1 MCDTVG
7 KGGGVRGGGVVTMLS
22 INHKLK
28 VEKGSFILLR
38 IAQTLMLTW
47 VNVAVFQGSVSV
59 YFSPPSFFIKY
70 LQ

>member
-1 MCDTVG
+1 MYDTVG

-22 INHKLK
+22 VKHKLK

-47 VNVAVFQGSVSV
+47 VKCCGI
-59 YFSPPSFFIKY
+59 PG
-70 LQ
+70 